1 MKWIIKN
8 VSTITKIS
16 KRTKFNKFRLFK
28 KGKSQMHF
36 VFFGLLPKKDES
48 DIIVPVKRAL
58 MLLKSYILGK
68 CIIIVLSLVRMKI
81 SIKRDQ

>member
-16 KRTKFNKFRLFK
+16 KRTKFNKFRLFFL

-58 MLLKSYILGK
+58 MLLKSYIFRLMYNNCAKPCSYENINKTG
-68 CIIIVLSLVRMKI
+68 
-81 SIKRDQ
+81 